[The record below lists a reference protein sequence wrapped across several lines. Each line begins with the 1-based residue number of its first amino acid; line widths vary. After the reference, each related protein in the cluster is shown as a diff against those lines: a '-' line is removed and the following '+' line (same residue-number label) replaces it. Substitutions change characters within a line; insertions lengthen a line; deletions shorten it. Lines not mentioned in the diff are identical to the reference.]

1 MTTEEL
7 VTELRA
13 SRTDLAR
20 FVQAAHRDKLP
31 FMVVGAQSVR
41 PGSRGNRARGQGYE
55 NGPRLIA
62 SPPSKSERRG
72 RMISR
77 H

>member
-20 FVQAAHRDKLP
+20 FVQAAHRDHLP

-41 PGSRGNRARGQGYE
+41 AWEQREPSSWARLRKWLE
-55 NGPRLIA
+55 VHSITVL
-62 SPPSKSERRG
+62 EV
-72 RMISR
+72 
-77 H
+77 

>member
-7 VTELRA
+7 VTELQG

-41 PGSRGNRARGQGYE
+41 AWEQREASSWARARTWLEAHGITVLE
-55 NGPRLIA
+55 I
-62 SPPSKSERRG
+62 
-72 RMISR
+72 
-77 H
+77 

>member
-20 FVQAAHRDKLP
+20 FVQAAHRDRLP

-41 PGSRGNRARGQGYE
+41 AWEQREPSTWARVRKWLE
-55 NGPRLIA
+55 AHSIA
-62 SPPSKSERRG
+62 LREV
-72 RMISR
+72 
-77 H
+77 

>member
-41 PGSRGNRARGQGYE
+41 AWEQREPGLWARVRTWLE
-55 NGPRLIA
+55 AHSIA
-62 SPPSKSERRG
+62 LLEV
-72 RMISR
+72 
-77 H
+77 